1 MHPYAAAELAERG
14 IDTGEW
20 AATRTSPQQLLRADL
35 ILTATAAHRGAVIG
49 LQPRA
54 LQRTFT
60 LFQFARLAEP
70 IRLPAESAVAGPA
83 GGATLLNAA
92 RAMRSELQPAEPGA
106 EDLADPIGE
115 PPAAFARTAA
125 LITAATTAIL
135 GPLAQL

>member
-1 MHPYAAAELAERG
+1 MHPYAAAVLAEQG
-14 IDTGEW
+14 IDIGEW
-20 AATRTSPQQLLRADL
+20 VSTRTSAAQLLHADL

-60 LFQFARLAEP
+60 LFQFARLAEAA
-70 IRLPAESAVAGPA
+70 RLPTELVDGSTV
-83 GGATLLNAA
+83 GADLLNAA
-92 RAMRSELQPAEPGA
+92 RAMRSELQPAQPGA

-115 PPAAFARTAA
+115 PPAAFVQTAT

-135 GPLAQL
+135 APLARL